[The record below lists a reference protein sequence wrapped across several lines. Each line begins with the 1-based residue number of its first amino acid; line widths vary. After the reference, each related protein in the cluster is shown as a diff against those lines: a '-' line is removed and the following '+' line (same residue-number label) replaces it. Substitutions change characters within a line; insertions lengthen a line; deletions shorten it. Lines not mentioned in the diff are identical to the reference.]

1 MSQNRA
7 CENLLLNFCGGWKNK
22 ILYILVFWLIKKG
35 CAIMS
40 TPKYKHFSFEKRCV
54 IEELLNHNY
63 NFTQDHCVKL
73 KINEKTQVIDTC
85 IIMFFNI

>member
-1 MSQNRA
+1 
-7 CENLLLNFCGGWKNK
+7 
-22 ILYILVFWLIKKG
+22 
-35 CAIMS
+35 MS